1 MLRSNS
7 NGYVLGGGEM
17 QPGTVTIT
25 TKEYLELV
33 GKANKYDV
41 LSKDYSHL
49 LKEQKATFNLYVQ
62 LHEHVEQ
69 LERRLNNE

>member
-1 MLRSNS
+1 
-7 NGYVLGGGEM
+7 M
-17 QPGTVTIT
+17 QPGTVIIT

-33 GKANKYDV
+33 GKSKNYDA
-41 LSKDYSHL
+41 LSKEYSHL
-49 LKEQKATFNLYVQ
+49 LKEQKATFDLYVQ